1 MNVNPFCPQAK
12 VLCIT
17 INTLEYMKLVM
28 DSDSLIKLTKA
39 GAKEIVLNNL
49 EVCIPPSVMNET
61 TESKDKF
68 PDALKIHENINKGL
82 LKIKDPPNS
91 SFVKSLG
98 IKGGE
103 AQVLML
109 HDNTSAISSDDSKF
123 LNLLENLN
131 IPYLTP
137 ASIII
142 FLLKKGTIKK
152 DESKKFLENLKE
164 FVSDEEYHLAVDKVG
179 NDN

>member
-1 MNVNPFCPQAK
+1 
-12 VLCIT
+12 
-17 INTLEYMKLVM
+17 MKLVM

-39 GAKEIVLNNL
+39 GAKEVVLNNI
-49 EVCIPPSVMNET
+49 EVSIPPSVVNET
-61 TESKDKF
+61 TGSKEKF
-68 PDALKIHENINKGL
+68 PDALRIHENIDKGL
-82 LKIKDPPNS
+82 LKVKNPQNS
-91 SFVKSLG
+91 SFVKSMG

-109 HDNTSAISSDDSKF
+109 HDSSSAISSDDAKF

-137 ASIII
+137 SSIIV
-142 FLLKKGTIKK
+142 FLLKKGAIRKNESIK
-152 DESKKFLENLKE
+152 LLGNLKE
-164 FVSDEEYHLAVDKVG
+164 LVSDEEYHLAMDEVE

>member
-1 MNVNPFCPQAK
+1 MR
-12 VLCIT
+12 
-17 INTLEYMKLVM
+17 LVI
-28 DSDSLIKLTKA
+28 DSDALIKLTKA
-39 GAKEIVLNNL
+39 GAKEVVLNNIKAY
-49 EVCIPPSVMNET
+49 IPPSVMNET
-61 TESKDKF
+61 TGEKEKF
-68 PDALKIHENINKGL
+68 PDALKIYENINKGL
-82 LKIKDPPNS
+82 LKVKKPDRS

-103 AQVLML
+103 AEVLML
-109 HDNTSAISSDDSKF
+109 HDSLSAISSDDGKF

-142 FLLKKGTIKK
+142 YLLKKKVIK
-152 DESKKFLENLKE
+152 EEEAKKYLMNLKE
-164 FVSDEEYHLAVDKVG
+164 MVSDEEYHLAMDEVE

>member
-1 MNVNPFCPQAK
+1 
-12 VLCIT
+12 
-17 INTLEYMKLVM
+17 MKLVM

-39 GAKEIVLNNL
+39 GAKEIVLNNI
-49 EVCIPPSVMNET
+49 EVLIPPSVMNET
-61 TESKDKF
+61 TENKDMF

-82 LKIKDPPNS
+82 LKVKNPINS
-91 SFVKSLG
+91 SFAKNLG

-109 HDNTSAISSDDSKF
+109 HDGTSAISSDDAKF
-123 LNLLENLN
+123 LNLLDNLN

-137 ASIII
+137 ASVIV
-142 FLLKKGTIKK
+142 FLVKKGAIKK
-152 DESKKFLENLKE
+152 DESKKILGNLKE
-164 FVSDEEYHLAVDKVG
+164 LVSDEEYHLAMDEVE

>member
-1 MNVNPFCPQAK
+1 
-12 VLCIT
+12 
-17 INTLEYMKLVM
+17 M

-39 GAKEIVLNNL
+39 GAKEIILNNID
-49 EVCIPPSVMNET
+49 VIIPPSVMDET
-61 TESKDKF
+61 IENKDRF

-82 LKIKDPPNS
+82 LKVKNPVNS
-91 SFVKSLG
+91 SFVKNLG

-109 HDNTSAISSDDSKF
+109 HDSLSAISSDDSKF
-123 LNLLENLN
+123 LNLLDNLN

-137 ASIII
+137 ASVIV
-142 FLLKKGTIKK
+142 FLVKKGAIKK
-152 DESKKFLENLKE
+152 DESKKLLGNLKE
-164 FVSDEEYHLAVDKVG
+164 LVSDEEYHLAMDEVE

>member
-1 MNVNPFCPQAK
+1 
-12 VLCIT
+12 
-17 INTLEYMKLVM
+17 MKLVM

-39 GAKEIVLNNL
+39 GAKEIVLNNI
-49 EVCIPPSVMNET
+49 EICIPPSVMKET
-61 TESKDKF
+61 IGSKDRF
-68 PDALKIHENINKGL
+68 PDALKIHKNIDRGL
-82 LKIKDPPNS
+82 LKIKNPPNS

-109 HDNTSAISSDDSKF
+109 HESSSAISSDDAKF
-123 LNLLENLN
+123 LNLLDNLN

-137 ASIII
+137 ASIIV
-142 FLLKKGTIKK
+142 FLQKKGVIRK
-152 DESKKFLENLKE
+152 DESRKLLGNLKE
-164 FVSDEEYHLAVDKVG
+164 FVSEEEYHLAMDEVE